1 MMSSRCTLPV
11 SARASCLLLVLL
23 SVSLRGGLTAAGSDP
38 ATASILPLRERA
50 RLQDD
55 WLSRRLEHLIP
66 ELMRRERIDLWI
78 LAARE
83 YNEDAVLSTM
93 LPATWFSARRRT
105 ILVFHDRGP
114 EKGVERLAVS
124 RYSVGPW
131 FETVWQGGD
140 EERQWERLAEVVAE
154 RNPQRIGVNRSRW
167 FAPAD
172 GLSSTEYEA
181 LMASLPETFRGR
193 VVSAERLAV
202 GWLERRIPEEMELYP
217 TLCRIAHE
225 IIAEG
230 LSARVVKPG
239 VTSTD
244 DLEWWFR
251 QRVESLDLDTWF
263 HPSVS
268 VQRVGQTR
276 GEDFSHALDR
286 TIIQPGD
293 LIHVDFGITYL
304 RLNTDTQQH
313 AYVLRPGE
321 RTAPEG
327 LRRGLAVGNRMQD
340 LLMAEFLAGRTGNEI
355 LALTLLRA
363 RQEGIRASVYSH
375 PLGYH
380 GHAAGPLIGLWDAQ
394 DGVPGLGDYPLFAD
408 TVFSIELNVEVE
420 VPEWETPV
428 RIMLEE
434 DAFFD
439 GRRASF
445 LDGRQTEFHLIP
457 SGTP

>member
-1 MMSSRCTLPV
+1 MTFKDYAFPKMTWWLFLWWMGWTGGVTL
-11 SARASCLLLVLL
+11 
-23 SVSLRGGLTAAGSDP
+23 AGSDTP
-38 ATASILPLRERA
+38 ALILPLRERA

-55 WLSRRLEHLIP
+55 WLSRRLDRLIP

-105 ILVFHDRGP
+105 IVVFHDRGP
-114 EKGVERLAVS
+114 EQGVERLAVA

-140 EERQWERLAEVVAE
+140 EERQWQRLAEIVAE
-154 RNPQRIGVNRSRW
+154 RNPRRIGINRSRW

-172 GLSSTEYEA
+172 GLSSSEYEA
-181 LMASLPETFRGR
+181 IMASLPEALRGR

-202 GWLERRIPEEMELYP
+202 GWLERRIPEEMEVYP
-217 TLCRIAHE
+217 NLCRIAHR

-230 LSARVVKPG
+230 LSPRAVKPG

-244 DLEWWFR
+244 DLAWWFR
-251 QRVESLDLDTWF
+251 ERIEELDLDTWF

-268 VQRVGQTR
+268 VQRIGQLR
-276 GEDFSHALDR
+276 EADFSTAMDR
-286 TIIQPGD
+286 ATIQPGD
-293 LIHVDFGITYL
+293 LLHVDFGITYL
-304 RLNTDTQQH
+304 GLNTDTQQH

-321 RTAPEG
+321 TAAPAG

-340 LLMAEFLAGRTGNEI
+340 LLMREFRAGRTGNEI
-355 LALTLLRA
+355 LALSLDRA
-363 RQEGIRASVYSH
+363 RQEDIKASIYSH

-394 DGVPGLGDYPLFAD
+394 DGVPGMGDYPLFGD
-408 TVFSIELNVEVE
+408 TVFSIELNVEVD
-420 VPEWETPV
+420 VPEWDTRV

-439 GRRASF
+439 GRQATF

-457 SGTP
+457 PE

>member
-1 MMSSRCTLPV
+1 MTFRDYRFRQVAWWPLFLWWLGWT
-11 SARASCLLLVLL
+11 
-23 SVSLRGGLTAAGSDP
+23 GGVILAGSDTP
-38 ATASILPLRERA
+38 ASILPLRERA

-55 WLSRRLEHLIP
+55 WLSRRLDRLIP

-93 LPATWFSARRRT
+93 LPSTWFSARRRT
-105 ILVFHDRGP
+105 IVVFHDRGP
-114 EKGVERLAVS
+114 EKGVERLAVA
-124 RYSVGPW
+124 RYSVGSW

-140 EERQWERLAEVVAE
+140 EERQWERLAEIVAE
-154 RNPQRIGVNRSRW
+154 RNPRRIGINRSRW

-172 GLSSTEYEA
+172 GLSSSEYEA
-181 LMASLPETFRGR
+181 LMASLPEALRGR

-202 GWLERRIPEEMELYP
+202 GWLERRIPEEMEVYP
-217 TLCRIAHE
+217 SLCRIAHQ

-230 LSARVVKPG
+230 LSPRAVKPG

-244 DLEWWFR
+244 DLAWWFR
-251 QRVESLDLDTWF
+251 ERIEELDLDTWF

-268 VQRVGQTR
+268 VQRIGQSR
-276 GEDFSHALDR
+276 DADFSTTLGRA
-286 TIIQPGD
+286 TIQPGD

-304 RLNTDTQQH
+304 GLNTDTQQH
-313 AYVLRPGE
+313 AYVLRPGQ
-321 RTAPEG
+321 TAAPAG
-327 LRRGLAVGNRMQD
+327 LRHGLAVGNRMQD
-340 LLMAEFLAGRTGNEI
+340 LLMGEFRAGRTGNEI
-355 LALTLLRA
+355 LALSLDRA
-363 RQEGIRASVYSH
+363 RREGIKASIYSH

-420 VPEWETPV
+420 VPEWNTTV

-439 GRRASF
+439 GRQATF

-457 SGTP
+457 SPSPGTNP